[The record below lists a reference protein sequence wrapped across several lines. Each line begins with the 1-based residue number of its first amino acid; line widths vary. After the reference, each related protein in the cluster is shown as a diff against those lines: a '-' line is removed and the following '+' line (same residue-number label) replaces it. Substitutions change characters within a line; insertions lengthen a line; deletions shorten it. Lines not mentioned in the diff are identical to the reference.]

1 MAVLRRALTIV
12 AALPLA
18 TATLGVLPAAA
29 TPVCTDGYKGGP
41 PLAECGLRIFPEAAL
56 SQSYVQ
62 VQPQPGTGFR
72 EYQHGIE
79 FMAQKYK
86 RWVSVST
93 LSELMGTELAVT
105 AGQDGKRSYE
115 EGDTGDGFQIPVIRL
130 TDHEVPHPGKKT
142 LFFSLSVHGNER
154 GGLEGGLRAIEDL
167 AMAAEGGGKIADGVA
182 GYKTSTGKE
191 PEFHEYEVK
200 DVLAK
205 QDVWFVDFNIDGWAI
220 GDTWNTEPAP
230 LPYERGNGL
239 GTDLNRQMPTI
250 GRINSLRNP
259 LQESETKWGT
269 QLMDSVAA
277 AGEDGKLAFGGDI
290 HGELTS
296 RAYVDIMYPAGQ
308 FDSVEHRRLMAI
320 AERTKSVI
328 DKTLYAGIQNLIEEQ
343 TGGDEGEGVE
353 GPVCDFV
360 PNPTLC
366 TNSKNTIPTMPAHWA
381 TVWDTLGYTD
391 TGFIGDYLAS
401 ELGVTGMDY
410 EIFLNHIVPD
420 KAWSVYLQENHIT
433 ASRAIIKTAM
443 AYAMWQEEE
452 FNEKTVRIETGGVP
466 GYVFNP
472 AVVTDSDKNGPGT
485 QPGPDG
491 NGIGADG
498 KKIKQL
504 PYSATNM
511 RYFEDASRL
520 MVHPFVKLQ
529 AADIANNPKY
539 LNQVDSLVLADFV
552 VPQDGLGRP
561 VDKAKYL
568 RNIGDWVR
576 RGGNLVLTDR
586 AIHALGDLGVVSAD
600 DVEDIQVYQ
609 PYSDIDHDGEDHMVA
624 GLRSNARQLVEA
636 PILGY
641 GIGGAASPMT
651 AVAEAAFKDAGGTV
665 VGTTGAGKVTLGHLS
680 VDRGSIKVVGGALP
694 TPTED
699 EDHRYGLRDYALTYS
714 GLYIMENV
722 IRWDAASLGTEKIA
736 GGGGGGDGGDGGDDD
751 TDTGNE
757 GRGGE
762 QPPLATTGWSEAAP
776 LVAVL
781 LFAAAVALRR
791 RRAHA

>member
-1 MAVLRRALTIV
+1 MSVLRRALTIV

-29 TPVCTDGYKGGP
+29 SPVCTDGYKNGP

-79 FMAQKYK
+79 FMAMKYPQ
-86 RWVSVST
+86 WVSVST
-93 LSELMGTELAVT
+93 LAELTGNEFAVT
-105 AGQDGKRSYE
+105 AGLDKKRSYE
-115 EGDTGDGFQIPVIRL
+115 EGDTGDGYHIPVIRL
-130 TDHEVPHPGKKT
+130 TDHEVPHKGKKT

-167 AMAAEGGGKIADGVA
+167 AMAAENGGKIADGVA
-182 GYKTSTGKE
+182 GYQTSTGTE
-191 PEFHEYEVK
+191 PEFHEFEVK

-205 QDVWFVDFNIDGWAI
+205 QDVWFADFNIDGWAA
-220 GDTWNTEPAP
+220 GDLWNTKPAP
-230 LPYERGNGL
+230 LPYARTNGMN
-239 GTDLNRQMPTI
+239 TDLNRQMPTI

-259 LQESETKWGT
+259 LQESEMKWGT
-269 QLMDSVAA
+269 QLMDAVAA
-277 AGEDGKLAFGGDI
+277 AGENGKLAFGGDI

-308 FDSVEHRRLMAI
+308 FDSVEHRRLMSI

-328 DKTLYAGIQNLIEEQ
+328 DKLLYAGIQNVIEEQ

-360 PNPTLC
+360 PSPQLC
-366 TNSKNTIPTMPAHWA
+366 TTGKNTIPTMPAHWA

-391 TGFIGDYLAS
+391 TGFIGDYLAAD
-401 ELGVTGMDY
+401 LGVTGMDY
-410 EIFLNHIVPD
+410 EIFLNHTVPD
-420 KAWSVYLQENHIT
+420 KAWSVYLQENHLT

-452 FNEKTVRIETGGVP
+452 FNDKTVRIDTGGVP

-472 AVVTDSDKNGPGT
+472 EVVTDSDKNGPGT
-485 QPGPDG
+485 LPGPDG
-491 NGIGADG
+491 DGVGADG
-498 KKIKQL
+498 KKIEQR

-520 MVHPFVKLQ
+520 MTHPYVKLH
-529 AADIANNPKY
+529 AADIADNPRY

-552 VPQDGLGRP
+552 VPKDGFGRP
-561 VDKAKYL
+561 VDKTKYL
-568 RNIGDWVR
+568 KNIGDWVR

-586 AIHALGDLGVVSAD
+586 GIHALGGLGVVAGD
-600 DVEDIQVYQ
+600 EIEDIQVYQ

-680 VDRGSIKVVGGALP
+680 LGRGSIKVVGGALP

-722 IRWDAASLGTEKIA
+722 IRWDAASLGTKKIA
-736 GGGGGGDGGDGGDDD
+736 GGRGDDD
-751 TDTGNE
+751 TDTGRGNE
-757 GRGGE
+757 GRGE
-762 QPPLATTGWSEAAP
+762 QPPLASTGWSDAAP
-776 LVAVL
+776 VVALL